1 MKKKNDDDDDD
12 DNNNNNNN
20 RSSSHIKVVLVKLKA
35 LHPECPFVI
44 VFIAT
49 IIARHLSFDM
59 PHK

>member
-1 MKKKNDDDDDD
+1 
-12 DNNNNNNN
+12 
-20 RSSSHIKVVLVKLKA
+20 VKLKA